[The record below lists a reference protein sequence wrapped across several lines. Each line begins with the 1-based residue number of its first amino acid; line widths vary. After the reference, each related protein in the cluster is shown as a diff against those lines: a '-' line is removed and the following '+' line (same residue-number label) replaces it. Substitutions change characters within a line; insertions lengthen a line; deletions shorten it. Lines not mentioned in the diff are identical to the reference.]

1 MEWQH
6 SPSPSE
12 QAKGGGRVILGG
24 RVSGKYEEVGDR
36 QQYLS
41 ETALEMGTRWRRWVP
56 EYWARPVFRGA
67 AAALQLLV

>member
-41 ETALEMGTRWRRWVP
+41 ETALEMGTRV
-56 EYWARPVFRGA
+56 EKVGA
-67 AAALQLLV
+67 